1 MDAREVITLI
11 AIYIAIYY
19 FNAKRLLSWI
29 RDFDKEYSESLGFTS
44 GFGMSDSM
52 AVGKILFDKNLP
64 KATYPNQVKFR
75 FKLTRLMLFLSPV
88 FVLVTVALNG
98 LIIHINS

>member
-1 MDAREVITLI
+1 MDAREVITLFV
-11 AIYIAIYY
+11 IYVAIYY

-29 RDFDKEYSESLGFTS
+29 RDFDKEYSESLSFTN
-44 GFGMSDSM
+44 GFGMKDSM
-52 AVGKILFDKNLP
+52 AVGKILFDNKLP
-64 KATYPNQVKFR
+64 KPNYPDQVKFR

-98 LIIHINS
+98 FIIHISY